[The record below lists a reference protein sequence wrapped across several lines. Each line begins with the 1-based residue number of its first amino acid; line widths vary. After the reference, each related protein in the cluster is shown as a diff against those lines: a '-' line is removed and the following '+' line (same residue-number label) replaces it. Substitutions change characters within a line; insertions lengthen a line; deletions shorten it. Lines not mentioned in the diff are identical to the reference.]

1 MLDILSACSRCS
13 SSSTCRACRCKT
25 LQGLYQLMWFL
36 LHVRLVRFNEGV
48 CPEHIVL
55 YIVHLAG
62 LLFWHRVQWGWL
74 WKMRF
79 EELGQW
85 FIRLHM
91 CLSHFAVW
99 RNPYNYYSLTNYQ
112 LFRAYSLVR
121 KYNVARQ
128 IGILAG
134 KVACRLLYYLP
145 TINSHYAS
153 IIIDRLTYYQY
164 FFVGA
169 VPFGADCVVEL
180 RGITVGYNI

>member
-1 MLDILSACSRCS
+1 MKVFALS
-13 SSSTCRACRCKT
+13 
-25 LQGLYQLMWFL
+25 
-36 LHVRLVRFNEGV
+36 
-48 CPEHIVL
+48 PEHCVIHCTFSRPPILTSSAVGMTMKNEI
-55 YIVHLAG
+55 Y
-62 LLFWHRVQWGWL
+62 
-74 WKMRF
+74 

-91 CLSHFAVW
+91 CLSHFAVS
-99 RNPYNYYSLTNYQ
+99 RNPYSYYSLTNYQ

-164 FFVGA
+164 FCCWSCA
-169 VPFGADCVVEL
+169 VWCRLCCRTEGNYSWIQYLIKF
-180 RGITVGYNI
+180 